1 MSHSPVADVLVRT
14 LIEAGAERI
23 YGVVGDSLNPITDA
37 VRRSQGRLRWIHVRH
52 EEAGAFAASAEAQ
65 LSGRLAVCAGSCGPG
80 HLHLINGL
88 YDAHRSYAPVLALVS
103 HIPSEEIG
111 TAYFQETH
119 PELLFRECSHFCEMA
134 SNPKQAP
141 RLFRLAAQ
149 AALSRG
155 GVSAVVLPGD
165 VAALET
171 EDPLPP
177 VFSTT
182 RPVVRPPDESLEQ
195 LASLLNAASRVTVFC
210 GSGCQGAHA
219 EVMALAR
226 ALQAPVGHAYRGK
239 EWIAYDNPYDVGMTG
254 LLGFGAAYEAM
265 HACDVL
271 LLLGTDFPYDAF
283 MPVRPHIAQVD
294 LRPEH
299 LGRRSRLDLGV
310 CGDVRETLRALL
322 PRLEQKEDR
331 RHLETA
337 LETMVRAREKLD
349 KHVREVGDHRPLH
362 PEFVAALLDEVAAE
376 DAVFT
381 VDTGMCNAWSARYLR
396 ASARRRII
404 GSFTHGSMANA
415 LPQAIGA
422 QLLYPG
428 RQVISMSGDGGFA
441 MLMGDFLTLAQY
453 ELPVKVVVF
462 DNSSLGMVKLE
473 MQVSGYP
480 DTETDLVNPDFAK
493 LAEAV
498 GILGIRVEAPGEVRG
513 AFERAL
519 AHPGPALV
527 DVVTDPHALSMPPRV
542 TLKQAAGFAL
552 AMTRLVLNGE
562 GTEVKDTVDAQ
573 LHH

>member
-1 MSHSPVADVLVRT
+1 MSSLTVAEALVRV

-37 VRRSQGRLRWIHVRH
+37 VRRSDGKLRWVHVRH

-65 LSGRLAVCAGSCGPG
+65 LSGKLAVCAGSCGPG

-103 HIPSEEIG
+103 HIPSEQIG
-111 TAYFQETH
+111 TSYFQETH
-119 PELLFRECSHFCEMA
+119 PELLFRECSHFCEMVA
-134 SNPKQAP
+134 NPKQAP

-149 AALSRG
+149 TALAKG
-155 GVSAVVLPGD
+155 GVSAVVVPGD
-165 VAALET
+165 VAALEAGEDVPSTFAT
-171 EDPLPP
+171 E
-177 VFSTT
+177 
-182 RPVVRPPDESLEQ
+182 RPVVRPADAELDR
-195 LASLLNAASRVTVFC
+195 LAQLLNSASRVTVFC
-210 GSGCQGAHA
+210 GSGCRGAHA
-219 EVMALAR
+219 EVLALAKR
-226 ALQAPVGHAYRGK
+226 LQSPVGHAYRGK
-239 EWIAYDNPYDVGMTG
+239 EWVSYDNPYDVGMTG

-283 MPVRPHIAQVD
+283 MPVKPQIAQVD
-294 LRPEH
+294 VRPEH

-322 PRLEQKEDR
+322 PRVEQKEDR
-331 RHLETA
+331 RHLESA
-337 LETMVRAREKLD
+337 LEELAKARRKLD
-349 KHVREVGDHRPLH
+349 THVRNVGSHRPLH
-362 PEFVAALLDEVAAE
+362 PELVASVLDEVAAE

-381 VDTGMCNAWSARYLR
+381 VDTGMCNVWSARYLH
-396 ASARRRII
+396 ATAERRII

-453 ELPVKVVVF
+453 ELPVKVVIF
-462 DNSSLGMVKLE
+462 NNSSLGMVKLE

-480 DTETDLVNPDFAK
+480 DTQTDLVNPNFAK

-498 GILGIRVEAPGEVRG
+498 GVMGQRVEAPEDIRG

-527 DVVTDPHALSMPPRV
+527 DVVTDPHALSLPPRV
-542 TLKQAAGFAL
+542 TVKQAAGFAL
-552 AMTRLVLNGE
+552 AMTKLVLNGE
-562 GTEVKDTVDAQ
+562 GDEVVDTVQAH
-573 LHH
+573 LRH

>member
-1 MSHSPVADVLVRT
+1 MSHSSVADALVQT
-14 LIEAGAERI
+14 LIDAGAERI

-37 VRRSQGRLRWIHVRH
+37 VRRSQGKLRWVHVRH

-65 LSGRLAVCAGSCGPG
+65 LSGKLAVCAGSCGPG

-103 HIPSEEIG
+103 HIPSEQIG
-111 TAYFQETH
+111 TSYFQETH
-119 PELLFRECSHFCEMA
+119 PELLFRECSHFCEMV

-141 RLFRLAAQ
+141 RLFRLAART
-149 AALSRG
+149 ALAKG

-165 VAALET
+165 IAALDAG
-171 EDPLPP
+171 EDVPSS
-177 VFSTT
+177 FSTAL
-182 RPVVRPPDESLEQ
+182 PVVRPADAELDR
-195 LASLLNAASRVTVFC
+195 LAALLNSASRVTVFC
-210 GSGCQGAHA
+210 GSGCKGAHA
-219 EVMALAR
+219 EVLALAK
-226 ALQAPVGHAYRGK
+226 ALQSPVGHAYRGK
-239 EWIAYDNPYDVGMTG
+239 EWVAYDNPYDVGMTG
-254 LLGFGAAYEAM
+254 LLGYGAAYEAM

-271 LLLGTDFPYDAF
+271 LLLGTDFPYDVF
-283 MPVRPHIAQVD
+283 MPVKPHIAQVD
-294 LRPEH
+294 VRPEH

-310 CGDVRETLRALL
+310 CGDIRETLGALL

-331 RHLETA
+331 RHLENA
-337 LETMVRAREKLD
+337 LEELAKARHKLD
-349 KHVREVGDHRPLH
+349 THVRNVGSHRPLH
-362 PEFVAALLDEVAAE
+362 PEYVAALLDEVAA
-376 DAVFT
+376 DNAVFT
-381 VDTGMCNAWSARYLR
+381 VDTGMCNVWSARYLR
-396 ASARRRII
+396 ATAERRII

-422 QLLYPG
+422 QLLYPD

-453 ELPVKVVVF
+453 DLPVKVVIF
-462 DNSSLGMVKLE
+462 NNSSLGMVKLE

-498 GILGIRVEAPGEVRG
+498 GVMGQRVEAPGDVRG

-519 AHPGPALV
+519 SHPGPALV

-542 TLKQAAGFAL
+542 TAKQVAGFAL
-552 AMTRLVLNGE
+552 AMTKLVFTGE
-562 GTEVKDTVDAQ
+562 GGEVLDTVEAQ